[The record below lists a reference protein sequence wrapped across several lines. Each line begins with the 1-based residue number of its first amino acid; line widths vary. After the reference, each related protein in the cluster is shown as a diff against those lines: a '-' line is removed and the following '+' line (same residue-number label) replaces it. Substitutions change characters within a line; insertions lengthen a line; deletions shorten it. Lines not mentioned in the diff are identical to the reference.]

1 MSSSWGYCFL
11 SRARQGVTGVSPG
24 PFTHTP
30 NWGELMIY
38 RGGRR
43 DGRSPPTTVNRNTFR
58 WGSGVA
64 TWIQGCWFSGGPPF
78 SLAPPEPRGWCR
90 PGRPALAPCLHSD
103 PPRIGPGHTGRWT
116 DHPLEPG
123 QGKGLCLGEDRLC
136 HPPPAVSSPAPQGKG
151 GRREADAAA
160 YPRAAQAH
168 GQRAVRG

>member
-1 MSSSWGYCFL
+1 MCLILSSSWGYCFL
-11 SRARQGVTGVSPG
+11 SWARQGVTGVSPG

-78 SLAPPEPRGWCR
+78 SLAPPEPRGWCW
-90 PGRPALAPCLHSD
+90 PGHPARAPCLHSD
-103 PPRIGPGHTGRWT
+103 PPRIRPGHTGRWT

-136 HPPPAVSSPAPQGKG
+136 HPPLALSSPAPQGKG
-151 GRREADAAA
+151 GRRRQMWAAQGHRQ
-160 YPRAAQAH
+160 RAA
-168 GQRAVRG
+168 RG